1 MIEIE
6 DISVILGSQKVHNK
20 NFEKKLGFKKN
31 QIINKTGIKYRY
43 ISNKEETAESL
54 AISAVKKLLFKKSVK
69 DISHIISVTNTP
81 SFLFPSV
88 SHFVH
93 AKLKMQDEIQCIGIN
108 AGCTGFVDALYL
120 AYKLIKNNKKIL
132 IVTTDTYTK
141 FINKNDRS
149 IVPLFSDGASAV
161 MIKFSKKGM
170 VLKKSIFSTT
180 KNTTLDLC
188 GSWNK
193 KNKQE
198 IIMNGA
204 NVLSFV
210 ISDVL
215 PNIKKLIKNKN
226 KSAIVCHQAGKI
238 VFSEIKKNVKNNIL
252 IPQNYSNYGNLV
264 STSIPNLL
272 YRKKDILKRKKN
284 ILFSGFGVGLSQSH
298 LLFSR

>member
-1 MIEIE
+1 
-6 DISVILGSQKVHNK
+6 
-20 NFEKKLGFKKN
+20 
-31 QIINKTGIKYRY
+31 
-43 ISNKEETAESL
+43 
-54 AISAVKKLLFKKSVK
+54 
-69 DISHIISVTNTP
+69 
-81 SFLFPSV
+81 
-88 SHFVH
+88 
-93 AKLKMQDEIQCIGIN
+93 MQDEIQCIGIN

-149 IVPLFSDGASAV
+149 IVPLFSDGAS
-161 MIKFSKKGM
+161 
-170 VLKKSIFSTT
+170 
-180 KNTTLDLC
+180 
-188 GSWNK
+188 
-193 KNKQE
+193 
-198 IIMNGA
+198 GA